1 MTQTNPARLTYAF
14 ARDKGIVLL
23 EEGDTFLIG
32 IREDTDPFAIM
43 EARRVLAH
51 PVRFK
56 KLSANI
62 FENKLSELY
71 TTRGVDASE
80 LESRIIET
88 SDLNSLAAG
97 LEESADLLDSTN
109 DAPVIQ
115 LINGLIAEAVRKK
128 ASDIHI
134 EPFDDRLSVR
144 LRIDGVM
151 GEILTPPR
159 KIAPLLSSR
168 IKVMARLDIAEK
180 RVPQDGRVS
189 ITIGGR
195 AVDIRVSTLPSRYG
209 ERVVMRILDK
219 EAAHLDLDDLG
230 MDKVTLNRLAEV
242 LKQPNGIILV
252 TGPTGSGKTTTLYA
266 GLTLLNNFES
276 NILTVEDPI
285 EYGLNGIGQT
295 QVNTKVGMTFATG
308 LRAILRQDPDI
319 VMVGEIR
326 DNETAQIAVQAS
338 LTGHLV
344 LSTVHTN
351 SAAAALTRLRD
362 MGVEPFLLSS
372 TLSAVLAQRLVRRLC
387 ESCKEPYTPPSHEAV
402 PFGIVVKTD
411 TVFYR
416 SKGCENCDDIGFRGR
431 LGIFELLVVDNH
443 LRTLIHGD
451 SRESEIEEYAFK
463 NADTLLKSAA
473 RHVRAGFTTPSEVLR
488 VVKQAG
494 VSNGSI

>member
-1 MTQTNPARLTYAF
+1 MTPATPARITYAF

-23 EEGDTFLIG
+23 EESDVCLLG
-32 IREDTDPFAIM
+32 IREDTDPLAVI
-43 EARRVLAH
+43 EARRVLGH
-51 PVRFK
+51 PIRFE
-56 KLSANI
+56 KLKPNV
-62 FENKLSELY
+62 FENKLSEIY
-71 TTRGVDASE
+71 TAHGVDTSE

-88 SDLNSLAAG
+88 SDLSSLAAD
-97 LEESADLLDSTN
+97 LEEAADLLDSNN

-151 GEILTPPR
+151 GEILSPPR

-230 MDKVTLNRLAEV
+230 MDKETLNRLAQV

-266 GLTLLNNFES
+266 GLTLLNTFES

-295 QVNTKVGMTFATG
+295 QVNTKVGMTFAKG

-351 SAAAALTRLRD
+351 SAASALTRLRD

-372 TLSAVLAQRLVRRLC
+372 TLSAVLAQRLVRKLC
-387 ESCKEPYTPPSHEAV
+387 ENCKEPYTPPLHEV
-402 PFGIVVKTD
+402 EPLGISLKPD
-411 TVFYR
+411 TVLYR
-416 SKGCENCDDIGFRGR
+416 SIGCEQCDDIGFKGR
-431 LGIFELLVVDNH
+431 LGIFELLVVDSN
-443 LRTLIHGD
+443 LRTLIHND
-451 SRESEIEEYAFK
+451 ARESELEEHAFK
-463 NADTLLKSAA
+463 NNDTLLKSAVH
-473 RHVRAGFTTPSEVLR
+473 HVIAGLTTPSEVLR
-488 VVKQAG
+488 VVKQVG
-494 VSNGSI
+494 VANGSI